1 MASQS
6 SYELPPEWGLVPPN
20 PDPDLTLPGDAIGR
34 DLDRIDMPSLDVP
47 ISRIIGSTPLAFRPD
62 VEIPELSE
70 IDSETDEQPE
80 TPPDASTSYAGWNRT
95 IKSDTPPLQ
104 RATIIGGAVVH
115 NLCLVIP
122 DDDINGFADL
132 PVQPIRAS
140 KGQPAQLVA
149 KILDDENEKP
159 PMPFLILPD
168 ERRGGSDIQSADF
181 TAMKRPATWS
191 SSLFSPSKQTSGPM
205 AWALS
210 TLKAGGEP
218 EEKKDEEGEK
228 EKLGRSKMDEF
239 VLSGDIDDFWGIK
252 GLTAKLYKY
261 KGPEK
266 DAVDTPEETKEQEDK
281 TGDETEQPSGKMM
294 PLSDEPDTK
303 PEDDRN
309 DREEGGEEDDKDE
322 PAREK
327 IKLNTESFSLKGQP
341 LGTLFP
347 SINNFNIKNLPIENL
362 ELTYSEEKKNFLFKP
377 GLRLEVDVLFKD
389 NLAWAGDAL
398 KKLFGPNDP
407 PKSIHLSAYL
417 SDTRDWSKRPKIEN
431 LVLQGYFPPLALKA
445 WDLLNFRTL
454 GIEITAT
461 KAAENKPSEEEP
473 EGDEHKDG
481 KPEDQTD
488 GNHENG
494 GGEKET
500 SKVANFYA
508 NEQKP
513 DDDGGENEEE
523 DDEEGSDDKAKDKKS
538 WFFGFV
544 FFGTVLITK
553 VPHANVPL
561 DVNYRI
567 ARDFVAAEEG
577 KKEEDNKEDDGDD
590 EAADDEGGQGGVK
603 EKSVLTMDEG
613 TKEDDKKG
621 GEDGKRGKEPDKK
634 NETSKHKRNWNLLIK
649 PDKWENIYG
658 IENVTMKDAELKA
671 SFEEGDFRSTVKLE
685 LSAELKLGDG
695 TFKVQGQISRD
706 DNFLEAEIAGH
717 KLPEKEM
724 KKSDDE
730 KKADEKKTSGGNEIT
745 FKEMKLK
752 LSSKKSKE
760 EKTTRKALE
769 LNGKVTFNE
778 HSSAVGSLTFASEG
792 VTVQGG
798 ISDVKI
804 PDTEITIKKAGL
816 EIFFGF
822 KSKKSEEK
830 PDENSGDDKKESKP
844 TGENKSER
852 PGKDENG
859 EVVQKS
865 LVKSGDE
872 PPSQTPSEKEE
883 KDNKTKKVKR
893 GNRFGILGVVEINKV
908 TIKVGLYTEQKKD
921 KEKREWLAFGAVE
934 NIRLRE
940 IWNAIPEDNFLNLEL
955 RNIALIASSH
965 ERKKKKKDDETE
977 DEDDDEKKEKADG
990 EKEKSDEVKT
1000 KTIKNKVSD
1009 GEVWINSLDVFT
1021 VTEEKPDGDSKGEEG
1036 DGDED
1041 KKEDS
1046 EEDEEEQEE
1055 PDNWDVLG
1063 TVDAYNYPVVKG
1075 LQLCATIPS
1084 FPQLEELNGK
1094 KKLEGLTLILSI
1106 TSNGKLSATIDLPE
1120 SFRLQLSDTA
1130 YLHSFG
1136 TTIAIKSSTGPELN
1150 IHATLTLTFKDSD
1163 PISVEGVIVG
1173 SFKGARGE
1181 LKMSAESKWVNPFG
1195 LNKNMVFS
1203 QLGFGTGFTYATVL
1217 VTGPDEIALRGQVD
1231 IGKFRAKLDMGLR
1244 VTSAEAVFQLEM
1256 NKLDAMEIVQLAGVL
1271 IDNQAMQQMKGA
1283 EGKLV
1288 FKDLKL
1294 YVSSGAE
1301 FLGRYY
1307 DRGIQVQ
1314 GKMWC
1319 FGKKG
1324 EFDGRFDES
1333 GVVIKAGIDNF
1344 KVGGLEITSTQ
1355 EGVDRATMD
1364 IEMTK
1369 DRQKLFIDGR
1379 IRYYGLEISV
1389 FLDLDI
1395 QQQYLK
1401 LDVKIKLTES
1411 LLLSLKAD
1419 VVVKNHNSLEGAE
1432 MSFEAILETD
1442 ILGVILQGITDGID
1456 ALHKLADKAIND
1468 ARSDLTKR
1476 LAQKEAALKAMKN
1489 ELDKLEKECTAETL
1503 KKQEEID
1510 EENKLL
1516 RGLHDEFEKYAEA
1529 YRKAKEAK
1537 DQNAKEIHRL
1547 EHQRDEARRKLGEK
1561 KTEIKKKYDEE
1572 IKKERAKRDAMER
1585 EKKRLIDSRDASWG
1599 DALRSYREADRSWQ
1613 WWCRLEEERYAWKR
1627 TCESKLYWCAWYDK
1641 PYWTIKLTEATLGLE
1656 EAHARKTVDAELRHA
1671 GKAIMDLPAFRSIEA
1686 AINEA
1691 ARKIDQFG
1699 RAIDGLVNRGLGAY
1713 LEEMLKDER
1722 EDLNR
1727 QIRLLDALMRKSEE
1741 LEAAYEEAKKALDKT
1756 EQRLSPK
1763 QEAARKRIAE
1773 IQAEIRMLPA
1783 RHEYMNKKK
1792 DYETMEIQVN
1802 YIVATLDDIQR
1813 VMKEVSQISKDV
1825 INTLKKG
1832 IPRVTKIIVR
1842 ASNRSFV
1849 DDKPLMF
1856 EIQAVWMEKQGTFHV
1871 EWAPNQGISVL
1882 YSQAAEKLATW
1893 RLEDELPALP
1903 APTPQPDPTPQD
1915 PKPEPQDPKPV
1926 PKDPKLEPQDPAHK
1940 AKIHLI
1946 HRGANNDADWPYWS
1960 TFDGQTWSR
1969 DHKVWSWGLHI
1980 SDGLCL
1986 SSFQKKL
1993 FIFHLNPQNHTSR
2006 VFYESYASGAW
2017 TRGATTM
2024 IPNTVTSP
2032 GMCAVTFQGKLY
2044 LFHHGIP
2051 QEKLRY
2057 NVFDGRRW
2065 EGDTDINIDDV
2076 RVGFTAIVFS
2086 DKIYL
2091 FYLVKYGPSSARYSY
2106 VAFDGT
2112 RWEKE
2117 RTLLRAAT
2125 SGVTAA
2131 VYRNKLYLI
2140 HRGYVGAEFRQLWY
2154 NVFDGVRWIT
2164 FSKETGAM
2172 RIPDCDDVEG
2182 DISSVVYEDKM
2193 MQILVLGLPRTGTQS
2208 LADALEILGI
2218 SPIYHMREVGKNNHA
2233 DLWTALLYEKFSTD
2247 GFSQPPGDLLKI
2259 LSNYKGVSDYPAAIF
2274 VDELLAAYPE
2284 AAVILTVRSE
2294 DSWAKS
2300 MKDTIVHYL
2309 DNRVID
2315 ETTPMAV
2322 MSRTYSKFCWDNDF
2336 EKNGL
2341 DLFRRHNEQVRLVT
2355 KERKFLEY
2363 TVPVPENIPY
2373 PRKDDWLEY
2382 KKQIHKRR
2390 RSYHTHIIRIMVNLS
2405 KTWVTCLAF
2414 GLVEPSLGL
2423 HDKQGQR
2430 VGYNPLVKQWNGPDS
2445 NLTATLDLVDPGHVS
2460 VFEKRRHIDVT
2471 AWATVALAAGTTI
2484 LAAEAGMNIYKQV
2497 ADIIKSK
2504 SNHNSCSMTTGTNSN
2519 GHIIEGYA
2527 YLATTSGHDCK
2538 TTAET
2543 KTILAAVKDCADWQ
2557 HKHGAIM
2564 GCCVLSHG
2572 GTWKGHLRL
2581 TSQPNKYPA
2590 HAVNCD

>member
-1 MASQS
+1 MASQL

-20 PDPDLTLPGDAIGR
+20 PDPDLVLPGDAIGR
-34 DLDRIDMPSLDVP
+34 DLDRIDMPSLNVP

-70 IDSETDEQPE
+70 IDSETDEQPG
-80 TPPDASTSYAGWNRT
+80 TPPDAATSFADWNST
-95 IKSDTPPLQ
+95 IKSDSPPLQ

-149 KILDDENEKP
+149 KILDDESEKP

-168 ERRGGSDIQSADF
+168 ERRGGSDIQSAGF
-181 TAMKRPATWS
+181 TAMKRPAIWS
-191 SSLFSPSKQTSGPM
+191 SSISPGKSTPGPIS
-205 AWALS
+205 WALS
-210 TLKAGGEP
+210 SLKVGEAP
-218 EEKKDEEGEK
+218 EGKKDEEGEK

-266 DAVDTPEETKEQEDK
+266 DAVDTPEEPKDQEDK
-281 TGDETEQPSGKMM
+281 TENETEQPSGKMM
-294 PLSDEPDTK
+294 PLSDEPDTEPK
-303 PEDDRN
+303 DDKDNEEED
-309 DREEGGEEDDKDE
+309 GEEDDEDE

-347 SINNFNIKNLPIENL
+347 SINDFNLKNLPMENL

-389 NLAWAGDAL
+389 SLAWDGDAL

-407 PKSIHLSAYL
+407 PKSIHLSAHL

-431 LVLQGYFPPLALKA
+431 LVLQGSLPPLALKA

-454 GIEITAT
+454 GVEITAT
-461 KAAENKPSEEEP
+461 KATKNKPSKEES
-473 EGDEHKDG
+473 EGNKHKDR
-481 KPEDQTD
+481 KPKHQTD
-488 GNHENG
+488 GDHDNG
-494 GGEKET
+494 GGETET
-500 SKVANFYA
+500 ATVADFHVA
-508 NEQKP
+508 EQKP
-513 DDDGGENEEE
+513 DEDGGQNEEEE

-538 WFFGFV
+538 WFFGFA

-567 ARDFVAAEEG
+567 ARDFVAEDEEE
-577 KKEEDNKEDDGDD
+577 KKEGDKEGDGEDKAGEDEGGERGAKEKAITKMDESPKGDNKEIG
-590 EAADDEGGQGGVK
+590 
-603 EKSVLTMDEG
+603 
-613 TKEDDKKG
+613 EDDKKG
-621 GEDGKRGKEPDKK
+621 KEANKK
-634 NETSKHKRNWNLLIK
+634 EEKPKHKRSWNLLIK

-706 DNFLEAEIAGH
+706 DNFLEAEVGDLTLTDIRKIHAQIAGH
-717 KLPEKEM
+717 KLPEKET

-730 KKADEKKTSGGNEIT
+730 KKADEKKSAGGNEIT

-752 LSSKKSKE
+752 LSSKKSKG

-804 PDTEITIKKAGL
+804 PDTEIMIKKAGL

-822 KSKKSEEK
+822 KSKKVEDK
-830 PDENSGDDKKESKP
+830 PDERSDDDNKESKP
-844 TGENKSER
+844 SGENKTEL
-852 PGKDENG
+852 PVKDQDG
-859 EVVQKS
+859 EVVEKS
-865 LVKSGDE
+865 LVKSSDKPHTTTAPE
-872 PPSQTPSEKEE
+872 EKE
-883 KDNKTKKVKR
+883 KDNKKKKVKR

-940 IWNAIPEDNFLNLEL
+940 IWDAIPEDNFLNLEL

-965 ERKKKKKDDETE
+965 ERKKKKKDNKTE
-977 DEDDDEKKEKADG
+977 DVEDDDGKKEKADSD
-990 EKEKSDEVKT
+990 KEKSNEVKP
-1000 KTIKNKVSD
+1000 KAIGNKVPD

-1021 VTEEKPDGDSKGEEG
+1021 VAEEKPDDDSKEKEGYGDKDKEEEG
-1036 DGDED
+1036 
-1041 KKEDS
+1041 

-1106 TSNGKLSATIDLPE
+1106 TWNGKISATIDLPE

-1136 TTIAIKSSTGPELN
+1136 TTIAVRSVTGPELN

-1181 LKMSAESKWVNPFG
+1181 LKMSDDSKWVNPFG
-1195 LNKNMVFS
+1195 LNKNMIFS

-1217 VTGPDEIALRGQVD
+1217 VTGPDEITLRGQID
-1231 IGKFRAKLDMGLR
+1231 IGRFRAKLDMGLR

-1256 NKLDAMEIVQLAGVL
+1256 NKLDAMEIIQLAGVL
-1271 IDNQAMQQMKGA
+1271 IDNQAMQQMSGA

-1307 DRGIQVQ
+1307 DRGILVQ

-1379 IRYYGLEISV
+1379 IKYYSLEISV
-1389 FLDLDI
+1389 FVDLDI

-1401 LDVKIKLTES
+1401 LDVNIKLTES

-1442 ILGVILQGITDGID
+1442 IFGIILQGISDGID
-1456 ALHKLADKAIND
+1456 ALHKLADKAIDD

-1476 LAQKEAALKAMKN
+1476 LAQKKAALKAMKN

-1547 EHQRDEARRKLGEK
+1547 ENRRDEARRRLGDK
-1561 KTEIKKKYDEE
+1561 KTEMKKKYDEE
-1572 IKKERAKRDAMER
+1572 IEKEKAKRDAMEQ

-1599 DALRSYREADRSWQ
+1599 DALRSYKEADRSWK
-1613 WWCRLEEERYAWKR
+1613 WWCWLERDRYAWKKK
-1627 TCESKLYWCAWYDK
+1627 CESKLYWCAWYDK

-1656 EAHARKTVDAELRHA
+1656 EAHARKAVDAELRHA

-1699 RAIDGLVNRGLGAY
+1699 RAIDGLVNRGLGKY

-1727 QIRLLDALMRKSEE
+1727 QIRLLEALMRKSEE

-1773 IQAEIRMLPA
+1773 IQAEIKMLPA
-1783 RHEYMNKKK
+1783 QHEYMNKKK
-1792 DYETMEIQVN
+1792 DYETMEVQVN
-1802 YIVATLDDIQR
+1802 DIVATLDDIQR
-1813 VMKEVSQISKDV
+1813 VIKEVSQISKDV

-1842 ASNRSFV
+1842 ASNRTFAE
-1849 DDKPLMF
+1849 DKPLMF
-1856 EIQAVWMEKQGTFHV
+1856 EIQAVWMDTPGTFHV

-1893 RLEDELPALP
+1893 RHEDKLPALP

-1960 TFDGQTWSR
+1960 TFNGQTWSK
-1969 DHKVWSWGLHI
+1969 DTKVWSYRLHI
-1980 SDGLCL
+1980 TDGFCL
-1986 SSFQKKL
+1986 ASFQKKL
-1993 FIFHLNPQNHTSR
+1993 FIFHLNPRGKSQL
-2006 VFYESYASGAW
+2006 FYESHVSGNKW
-2017 TRGATTM
+2017 TRGAVTAV
-2024 IPNTVTSP
+2024 PNTVTSP
-2032 GMCAVTFQGKLY
+2032 GMCAVTFRGKLY

-2051 QEKLRY
+2051 PEKLRY
-2057 NVFDGRRW
+2057 NVFDGRIW

-2076 RVGFTAIVFS
+2076 RVGFTAIVFN

-2106 VAFDGT
+2106 VTFDGT

-2131 VYRNKLYLI
+2131 VYQNKLYLI

-2154 NVFDGVRWIT
+2154 NVFDGVRWTT

-2193 MQILVLGLPRTGTQS
+2193 YVFYKKVGDSGVYRHVFDGSKWVAGQVEGVRT
-2208 LADALEILGI
+2208 
-2218 SPIYHMREVGKNNHA
+2218 VN
-2233 DLWTALLYEKFSTD
+2233 
-2247 GFSQPPGDLLKI
+2247 
-2259 LSNYKGVSDYPAAIF
+2259 GVAS
-2274 VDELLAAYPE
+2274 
-2284 AAVILTVRSE
+2284 
-2294 DSWAKS
+2294 
-2300 MKDTIVHYL
+2300 IVH
-2309 DNRVID
+2309 
-2315 ETTPMAV
+2315 E
-2322 MSRTYSKFCWDNDF
+2322 
-2336 EKNGL
+2336 
-2341 DLFRRHNEQVRLVT
+2341 
-2355 KERKFLEY
+2355 
-2363 TVPVPENIPY
+2363 
-2373 PRKDDWLEY
+2373 
-2382 KKQIHKRR
+2382 
-2390 RSYHTHIIRIMVNLS
+2390 LS
-2405 KTWVTCLAF
+2405 
-2414 GLVEPSLGL
+2414 
-2423 HDKQGQR
+2423 
-2430 VGYNPLVKQWNGPDS
+2430 
-2445 NLTATLDLVDPGHVS
+2445 
-2460 VFEKRRHIDVT
+2460 
-2471 AWATVALAAGTTI
+2471 
-2484 LAAEAGMNIYKQV
+2484 
-2497 ADIIKSK
+2497 
-2504 SNHNSCSMTTGTNSN
+2504 
-2519 GHIIEGYA
+2519 
-2527 YLATTSGHDCK
+2527 
-2538 TTAET
+2538 
-2543 KTILAAVKDCADWQ
+2543 
-2557 HKHGAIM
+2557 
-2564 GCCVLSHG
+2564 
-2572 GTWKGHLRL
+2572 
-2581 TSQPNKYPA
+2581 
-2590 HAVNCD
+2590 